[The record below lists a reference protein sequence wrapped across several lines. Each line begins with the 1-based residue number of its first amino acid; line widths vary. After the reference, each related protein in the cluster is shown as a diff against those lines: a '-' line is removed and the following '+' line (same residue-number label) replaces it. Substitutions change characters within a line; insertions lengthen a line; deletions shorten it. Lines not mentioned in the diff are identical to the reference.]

1 MTTNISNN
9 PILINQSLWAAML
22 VTPTPSFIAKLA
34 AEQTSIPENAGN
46 QQLLVRPQQ
55 LPPAITAIPA
65 GSLGPPPV
73 ILQRNIVSIDLALY
87 GQSIWFDRR
96 LLEQDQMPWLA
107 VGTERLGIALRDGE
121 DLLIYNALSSSAV
134 QYACYQ
140 GAIIDTPTSISSPDI
155 NNLYSILQTANSP
168 TTTRIIVGD
177 LRFGTS
183 PVISSY
189 WMLCNTRM
197 TATLQAVTNFQFSAQ
212 YPDPAQSQGP
222 NEYGTIPGFRIWISS
237 NCPISSQAS
246 KLSQDVYSSFCGG
259 GNPYAE
265 VTLDAN
271 STRLIYRDDSYSG
284 PLGLQVSLGSTMF
297 FGCGITQPTW
307 IINVQSVANYFNIF

>member
-1 MTTNISNN
+1 MTTNISNS

-22 VTPTPSFIAKLA
+22 VTPTPAMIAKLA

-46 QQLLVRPQQ
+46 QQLLVRPQS
-55 LPPAITAIPA
+55 LPPAITSIPA

-73 ILQRNIVSIDLALY
+73 ILQRNIVSIDLNLY
-87 GQSIWFDRR
+87 GQAIWFDRR

-107 VGTERLGIALRDGE
+107 VGTERLGVALRDGE
-121 DLLIYNALSSSAV
+121 DLLIYNALSGGAI
-134 QYACYQ
+134 QYNCYQ
-140 GAIIDTPTSISSPDI
+140 GAINDTPTSISGPDCD
-155 NNLYSILQTANSP
+155 NLYSILQTANAP
-168 TTTRIIVGD
+168 TTTRVIMGD

-197 TATLQAVTNFQFSAQ
+197 TATIKAINSFTFSAQ

-222 NEYGTIPGFRIWISS
+222 NEYGQVPGFRIWTSS
-237 NCPISSQAS
+237 NCPIAPQAS

-271 STRLIYRDDSYSG
+271 STRLIYRDDSLSG
-284 PLGLQVSLGSTMF
+284 PLALQVSLGSTMF

-307 IINVQSVANYFNIF
+307 IINVQSVGNFVNIF